1 MNSDSYESFTGSH
14 DKFTGTEMAL
24 AAHDKPEGPKDV
36 SVAQF
41 SPRAMPKVLSY
52 YCVIIPATGMK
63 FN

>member
-1 MNSDSYESFTGSH
+1 MNSDSYKSFTGSH
-14 DKFTGTEMAL
+14 DKFTGTEMA
-24 AAHDKPEGPKDV
+24 AHDNPEGPKDV

-41 SPRAMPKVLSY
+41 SPRAMLKVLSY